1 MLLSKLCIL
10 YLTIKTSLSR
20 EGYNTTIKSLG
31 EVEIRA
37 FQNCLELNFQIVAQ
51 RTFLLLVWGKF
62 VPFCLRARYIWLSR
76 KRVKE
81 SCPLCFSFML
91 WKQSL
96 QNGKHGGISDV
107 GEVLCAVSS
116 LEAIASSRWGY
127 GLCRHTE
134 KL

>member
-62 VPFCLRARYIWLSR
+62 VPFCLRARYI
-76 KRVKE
+76 
-81 SCPLCFSFML
+81 
-91 WKQSL
+91 
-96 QNGKHGGISDV
+96 
-107 GEVLCAVSS
+107 
-116 LEAIASSRWGY
+116 
-127 GLCRHTE
+127 
-134 KL
+134 